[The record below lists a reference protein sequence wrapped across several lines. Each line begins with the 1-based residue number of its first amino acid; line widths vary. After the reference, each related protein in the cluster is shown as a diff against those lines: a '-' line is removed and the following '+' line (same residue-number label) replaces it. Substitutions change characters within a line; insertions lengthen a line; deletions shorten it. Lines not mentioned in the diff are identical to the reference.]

1 VKRKLKFLFLE
12 SFFGGSH
19 RAFATGLA
27 AHSRHRIDLLTLPAR
42 SWRWRI
48 RGAALYFV
56 RAVSDLASYDGLI
69 VGGLMSLADFKALA
83 AGACPP
89 ALAYFHENQL
99 TYPIGPGGHIDYQFG
114 HTDIT
119 TALAAERVLFNSRT
133 HRAAFWGSLPG
144 FLARMPEYPPRWI
157 VAELEAKADVLYPGC
172 DLPAHAAPLSA
183 PVENCPPLII
193 WNHRWD
199 YDKNPGP
206 FFAALDSVLAKGAE
220 FRLALLGESAHPLPG
235 PFRRATERYGARIVH
250 HGYAASRAEYL
261 AWLKQGVVVVST
273 ARQENFG
280 VAVVEAIRCGC
291 LPLLPARLSYPEI
304 IPDEFHDAVLYRSD
318 EELNAMLLQRL
329 ADYPW
334 QQGLRG
340 RLAAAM
346 GRFCWAQLIDRYDAE
361 LERLAGRPR
370 GRR

>member
-1 VKRKLKFLFLE
+1 
-12 SFFGGSH
+12 
-19 RAFATGLA
+19 
-27 AHSRHRIDLLTLPAR
+27 
-42 SWRWRI
+42 
-48 RGAALYFV
+48 
-56 RAVSDLASYDGLI
+56 
-69 VGGLMSLADFKALA
+69 
-83 AGACPP
+83 
-89 ALAYFHENQL
+89 
-99 TYPIGPGGHIDYQFG
+99 
-114 HTDIT
+114 
-119 TALAAERVLFNSRT
+119 
-133 HRAAFWGSLPG
+133 
-144 FLARMPEYPPRWI
+144 MPEYPPRWI

-172 DLPAHAAPLSA
+172 DLPAHAGPLSA
-183 PVENCPPLII
+183 PVVNCPPLII

-220 FRLALLGESAHPLPG
+220 FRLALLGESAHPAPS
-235 PFRRATERYGARIVH
+235 PFVRARQRYGGRIVH
-250 HGYAASRAEYL
+250 CGYAASRAEYL

-329 ADYPW
+329 ADYPR

-346 GRFCWAQLIDRYDAE
+346 GRFCWAQLIDGYDAE

>member
-1 VKRKLKFLFLE
+1 VSKELKFLFLE

-19 RAFATGLA
+19 QAFATGLV
-27 AHSRHRIDLLTLPAR
+27 AHSKHRIDLLTLPAR

-48 RGAALYFV
+48 RGAALHFV
-56 RAVSDLASYDGLI
+56 RAVPELASYDGVI
-69 VGGLMSLADFKALA
+69 VGGMMSLADFKVLA

-89 ALAYFHENQL
+89 TLAYFHENQL
-99 TYPIGPGGHIDYQFG
+99 TYPPSPGGHLDYHLG

-119 TALAAERVLFNSRT
+119 TALAAERLLFNSRT
-133 HRAAFWGSLPG
+133 HRAAFCGSLAG
-144 FLARMPEYPPRWI
+144 FLARVPEYPPHWI
-157 VAELEAKADVLYPGC
+157 VAELKAKADVLYPGC
-172 DLPAHAAPLSA
+172 EFPARAEPLLA
-183 PVENCPPLII
+183 PVENRPPLII

-206 FFAALDSVLAKGAE
+206 FFAALDSVLKKGAE
-220 FRLALLGESAHPLPG
+220 FRLALLGESPHPAPS
-235 PFRRATERYGARIVH
+235 PFASARERYGGRIVH
-250 HGYAASRAEYL
+250 YGYAASRAEYL
-261 AWLKQGVVVVST
+261 GWLKQGAIVVST
-273 ARQENFG
+273 ACQENFG

-304 IPDEFHDAVLYRSD
+304 IPDDFHDAVFYRSD

-329 ADYPW
+329 ADYPR
-334 QQGLRG
+334 QQGLRR

-346 GRFCWAQLIDRYDAE
+346 GRFSWAHLIERYDAE